1 MALTL
6 ELVGAVQTV
15 ELVGAVPTVVVVVWI
30 S

>member
-15 ELVGAVPTVVVVVWI
+15 ELVGAVPTVVVVWI